1 MVNNNHPDFFAHP
14 HIDADADVHA
24 FQALQY
30 QEYDNASVA
39 TVDDDEGWMTMIMMM
54 MKPLLMMLMMMMMIS
69 MVMLSRHES
78 ASSDAWFHASHCL
91 SVNVDFKHCYYFHD
105 GEYESYS
112 TQEYISVTVSIL
124 EMIRCFSFLIRLL
137 HLQNLYVAAQY
148 SEQLA
153 FKVPIVEAV
162 LVELDLQ
169 RLARDGAAG
178 EVDNFHPKNERSL
191 KLLSLVS
198 LIKRA
203 HFCYYA

>member
-1 MVNNNHPDFFAHP
+1 
-14 HIDADADVHA
+14 
-24 FQALQY
+24 
-30 QEYDNASVA
+30 
-39 TVDDDEGWMTMIMMM
+39 
-54 MKPLLMMLMMMMMIS
+54 
-69 MVMLSRHES
+69 MVMLSRHKS
-78 ASSDAWFHASHCL
+78 ASSDAWFHAAHRL

-124 EMIRCFSFLIRLL
+124 VMIRCFSFLIRLL
-137 HLQNLYVAAQY
+137 HLQNFYVAAQY

-178 EVDNFHPKNERSL
+178 EVGNFHPKNERSL
-191 KLLSLVS
+191 KLLKSGLTNRKGFFPLSCLKYDNQGQSSDQDRGRRKVRELLYLS
-198 LIKRA
+198 VAYAANTGGVGYANKQIHPQKAKRD
-203 HFCYYA
+203 